1 MMTFFRRWPHLVSGI
16 LLGLVLWPPAA
27 AHADAPFHDPDFVV
41 PQGGGP
47 TTTTAATGDPMQA
60 APPEA
65 PVSMPIGVPLAQQD
79 PGGDAGPG
87 NPNDPQNWLNLRF
100 NPGKWLMDSV
110 LGAMA
115 GLFYSFAS
123 IFESFADWATAE
135 SDDGDDAAPSGIA
148 GDPRDTRNIMFQ
160 TPLDYTMHW
169 RGNDA
174 DSALQPGNT
183 RWVYT
188 LFQQLAA
195 AVLLVIVLYRLLRLL
210 GSPGERGPRTI
221 DLVWS
226 VGCAVVG
233 IGASWVVCEQLII
246 SANTISQT
254 VVNSYTFWDGSIFLP
269 VATPDAEAADHLWL
283 GRAFMVFLYWAMV
296 AWILLIS
303 FERILLV
310 NLMVMISP
318 LAGLALA
325 TGGGWGFARSWFF
338 QFLELISTP
347 IIIAIVLGF
356 ARNLMGEFGVMRS
369 SSDLQDQVVM
379 HLLSMYALWIAHK
392 APAMVGLALRSGP
405 DPAKAFYHGVRMS
418 SLGGKA
424 LGL

>member
-1 MMTFFRRWPHLVSGI
+1 MIALRRRWPQLVSGI
-16 LLGLVLWPPAA
+16 LLGLVLWPLT

-47 TTTTAATGDPMQA
+47 TTTTAATGDPVQA
-60 APPEA
+60 APPAA
-65 PVSMPIGVPLAQQD
+65 PPQLPVGVPLAQQD

-110 LGAMA
+110 LGSTSGM
-115 GLFYSFAS
+115 LYSFS
-123 IFESFADWATAE
+123 SVFESFADWATAE
-135 SDDGDDAAPSGIA
+135 SGDGIA
-148 GDPRDTRNIMFQ
+148 GDPHDTRNIMFQ

-169 RGNDA
+169 GGNGA
-174 DSALQPGNT
+174 DDYRPSPGNT

-188 LFQQLAA
+188 LFQQLAYA
-195 AVLLVIVLYRLLRLL
+195 LLTVIVLYRLLRLL
-210 GSPGERGPRTI
+210 GSPGERGPCTI

-226 VGCAVVG
+226 LGCGLAG
-233 IGASWVVCEQLII
+233 ISVAWALCEQLII

-254 VVNSYTFWDGSIFLP
+254 VVKTYTFWDGSIFLP
-269 VATPDAEAADHLWL
+269 VATTDADAADSLWL
-283 GRAFMVFLYWAMV
+283 GRAFMIFLYWAMA

-356 ARNLMGEFGVMRS
+356 ARNLMGDFGVMRES
-369 SSDLQDQVVM
+369 ADLQDQVVM
-379 HLLSMYALWIAHK
+379 HLLSMYAMWIAYK

-405 DPAKAFYHGVRMS
+405 DPVKAFYHGVRMS

-424 LGL
+424 LGM